1 MEKNKLSIIGTI
13 FDTKI
18 ETLKQLR
25 VYIGATYILDKIESE
40 DVHLVVYT
48 DIGEFT
54 EMKMNKQTQKL
65 EFVQT
70 HCIDLNR
77 SVSNTDKCLIYQYE
91 DTICKKH
98 KSFIER
104 VVDLIK
110 INIWRV

>member
-18 ETLKQLR
+18 ETLKSLQ
-25 VYIGATYILDKIESE
+25 VYIGATYLLDKLESE

-54 EMKMNKQTQKL
+54 EMKMNKQTHKL
-65 EFVQT
+65 EFVQI
-70 HCIDLNR
+70 HCINLNR

-91 DTICKKH
+91 DTICKNH

-110 INIWRV
+110 INLWRG